1 MSERHYKKIILIFTL
16 IIVTSINISI
26 SAQSESL
33 SISQPVIKTDTIFN
47 EIHLTEDGVA
57 AVDLHGIDWY
67 YDFEQDMFVKGL
79 LERSTSSQTSQEYV
93 EPVESRCTVKKN
105 IKTSSTKS
113 IVIDVDEYV
122 DHDIIVFGRVTVKGW
137 VKGSI
142 TSYNN
147 KVIVKSTGRV
157 DGNINAPK
165 IIVRDGG
172 IVLGEQNEDLLEFS
186 NIPSELPD
194 NGFLVIMIIMAVLCV
209 FLFLIIALIPEKLQV
224 ISNCF
229 NRYKLRTTLLGL
241 LFFFMM
247 PMVIAL
253 IAITI
258 IGIVVVPFVPLVY
271 AFASVLG
278 IAAFSHS
285 IGSLV
290 FGRFLSAGNRIFMKS
305 FLGFALFAISWIMGI
320 TFMTGSEDSFMF
332 GVGIF
337 FFVISIIFSIVPI
350 FGGIG
355 AVVLTRFGTR
365 SYASWKD
372 KIAANPQTFTPAPP
386 PMPKGP
392 EIKTPPRHP
401 DNS

>member
-1 MSERHYKKIILIFTL
+1 MSERHLKNLIFALTL
-16 IIVTSINISI
+16 VFVTSINIS
-26 SAQSESL
+26 AQSESV
-33 SISQPVIKTDTIFN
+33 STSQQAIKTDTIFN
-47 EIHLTEDGVA
+47 EIYLSEDGIA
-57 AVDLHGIDWY
+57 AVDSQGNDWY
-67 YDFEQDMFVKGL
+67 YDFKQDMFVTGL
-79 LERSTSSQTSQEYV
+79 LERTALTRTTQEEI
-93 EPVESRCTVKKN
+93 EPVETRCSVKK
-105 IKTSSTKS
+105 IVKTSTTKS

-186 NIPSELPD
+186 NLPSELPD
-194 NGFLVIMIIMAVLCV
+194 NGFLVIMIIMAILCV

-224 ISNCF
+224 VSNCF

-241 LFFFMM
+241 FFFFMM
-247 PMVIAL
+247 PLVIAL
-253 IAITI
+253 VAITI

-278 IAAFSHS
+278 IAAFSHT

-290 FGRFLSAGNRIFMKS
+290 FGRFLSSGNRIFMKS

-320 TFMTGSEDSFMF
+320 TFMTGSENSAMY
-332 GVGIF
+332 GIGIF
-337 FFVISIIFSIVPI
+337 FFVVSIIFSIVPI

-365 SYASWKD
+365 SYTSWKD
-372 KIAANPQTFTPAPP
+372 IITANPQTFTPAPP

-392 EIKTPPRHP
+392 EIKTPPRHS